1 MNNFSRERIV
11 AIVRLLVMLASAVAG
26 GFGLTLD
33 PDSLGTIAACAV
45 ALVSGVYS
53 WWRNNN
59 VTKAAQ
65 DAQAYLDA
73 IKGNYEAGK
82 FK

>member
-1 MNNFSRERIV
+1 MNDFSRERIV

-45 ALVSGVYS
+45 ALVAGVYG
-53 WWRNNN
+53 WWKNNN
-59 VTKAAQ
+59 LTEAAQ

-73 IKGNYEAGK
+73 LKARDDALDS
-82 FK
+82 

>member
-1 MNNFSRERIV
+1 METDFNRERIV

-45 ALVSGVYS
+45 ALVAGVYA

-59 VTKAAQ
+59 LTKAAQ

-73 IKGNYEAGK
+73 VKATYKEDK
-82 FK
+82 

>member
-1 MNNFSRERIV
+1 MNDFSRERIV

-82 FK
+82 LK